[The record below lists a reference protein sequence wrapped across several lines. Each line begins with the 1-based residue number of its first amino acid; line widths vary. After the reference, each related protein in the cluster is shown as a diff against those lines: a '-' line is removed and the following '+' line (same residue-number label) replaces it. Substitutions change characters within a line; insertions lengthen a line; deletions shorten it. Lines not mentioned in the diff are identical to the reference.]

1 MAETTLQH
9 PVDYFA
15 PILARYEALEAMIE
29 PNSNPDHIRNLLEA
43 INETFRLQCDLINAR
58 EFP

>member
-1 MAETTLQH
+1 MNETTQQH

-15 PILARYEALEAMIE
+15 PILARYEALDAMITE
-29 PNSNPDHIRNLLEA
+29 SSDPQNISNLLEA
-43 INETFRLQCDLINAR
+43 INETFRLQCDLLNAR

>member
-1 MAETTLQH
+1 MENNLPQH

-15 PILARYEALEAMIE
+15 PILGRYEALAAMIE
-29 PNSNPDHIRNLLEA
+29 PSSDPAHILNLLEA
-43 INETFRLQCDLINAR
+43 INETFQLQCDLINAR

>member
-1 MAETTLQH
+1 MDNTLPQH

-15 PILARYEALEAMIE
+15 PILGRYEALESMIE
-29 PNSNPDHIRNLLEA
+29 STSNPDNIRNLLEA

>member
-1 MAETTLQH
+1 MTETTLQH

-15 PILARYEALEAMIE
+15 PILGRYEALEAMIE
-29 PNSNPDHIRNLLEA
+29 SSSNPDHIRNLLEA
-43 INETFRLQCDLINAR
+43 INETFRLQCDLLNAR